1 MTVKVTKPALNLRE
15 KLSELDKPSG
25 IAGQDILK
33 ADTPQEVFNYI
44 GAGRRNLI
52 INGAMQVAQ
61 RGTSVSVS
69 DGTNE
74 GYQSL
79 DRFSFTF
86 GNNAG
91 GACTISQD
99 TTVPSGQG
107 FSNSYKVAVTTAD
120 TNISSTHQI
129 YFRQSIEAQ
138 DIRNSG
144 WDYTG
149 STGSTGN
156 SKLTVSFWAR
166 SSKAGIYCLCL
177 RNNDASGNMY
187 YVKEYTLEADTWK
200 RVICSVPSNPS
211 LVFSNNND
219 TGLEVNWSLQTGT
232 NRDNATDGAWNT
244 ADTSR
249 ATSNQVNFF
258 DSTSNV
264 FYLTGVQLEVGSVAT
279 PFEHRSY
286 GEELALC
293 QRYYYQ
299 TPSGSASTQKI
310 YWEGY
315 SEAGSFAHLDIF
327 FPTEMRAAPSCTVSG
342 TFDLSGMAANPEV
355 HTVFPN
361 RVRVQSAVTGTAG
374 RKYYSQNG
382 GTGLIADAEL

>member
-1 MTVKVTKPALNLRE
+1 MASIIGTDPNQVPTNADL
-15 KLSELDKPSG
+15 G
-25 IAGQDILK
+25 TMAYQDYDVV
-33 ADTPQEVFNYI
+33 APQFL
-44 GAGRRNLI
+44 AGRRNLI

-61 RGTSVSVS
+61 RGTSDTVDGWTNYFIDRFNCSFRTSTGTAAGSQSTDAPAEFYNSLKLTQSSVTTEASSDIYQITQRIEANNFYQCGFGTSDATSFTLSFWVKSSVTGTYSVS
-69 DGTNE
+69 
-74 GYQSL
+74 
-79 DRFSFTF
+79 
-86 GNNAG
+86 
-91 GACTISQD
+91 
-99 TTVPSGQG
+99 
-107 FSNSYKVAVTTAD
+107 FSNGYVNSTYRNYVAEYTINSANTWERKTITVSGDTNVNWNRTGNGRGLDINWDLGSGSDYQTTAR
-120 TNISSTHQI
+120 TWQTANYTASSNQT
-129 YFRQSIEAQ
+129 RWIE
-138 DIRNSG
+138 NSG
-144 WDYTG
+144 
-149 STGSTGN
+149 
-156 SKLTVSFWAR
+156 
-166 SSKAGIYCLCL
+166 
-177 RNNDASGNMY
+177 
-187 YVKEYTLEADTWK
+187 
-200 RVICSVPSNPS
+200 
-211 LVFSNNND
+211 
-219 TGLEVNWSLQTGT
+219 
-232 NRDNATDGAWNT
+232 AT
-244 ADTSR
+244 
-249 ATSNQVNFF
+249 
-258 DSTSNV
+258 
-264 FYLTGVQLEVGSVAT
+264 FYITGVQLEVGSVAT